1 MSHSHRWLLLVIV
14 SSVQSP
20 ERQLKYYQILSHAR
34 WGRIVVVCVFHD
46 NENLFMHAYYFSNF
60 ISKYLKCAVKIYFL
74 ALPVD
79 CFLLCRE
86 KNKDHQSSSTP
97 HGDVH
102 PFSCLSFS
110 DLHQTQT
117 YIAFFYILIRLF
129 HFQHIIWRQM
139 VRFSIQIILGV

>member
-1 MSHSHRWLLLVIV
+1 M
-14 SSVQSP
+14 
-20 ERQLKYYQILSHAR
+20 
-34 WGRIVVVCVFHD
+34 CVFHD

-117 YIAFFYILIRLF
+117 YIAFFIYLDQTLSF
-129 HFQHIIWRQM
+129 SAYYLKTDGSFLYPNYSGCVMDMGKMMM
-139 VRFSIQIILGV
+139 VAKTEVIKMTVFVVYLKA